1 MKIFIVDPHE
11 IYRRGVVAS
20 LRGLEDV
27 EHVGEAGTVA
37 EAWRDGA
44 LPEADVVLVDQDADE
59 RQAFI
64 RELRTR
70 TGASVLVCSSRQDRQ
85 EVIAAVEDGAL
96 GYLCKDTLTPE
107 GLVASVRT
115 AATGAGVLAPELLGD
130 LLRVVSNTSRE
141 VLEPRGLTL
150 SPLTAREQQVL
161 TLLSEGH
168 PTREVAKRLS
178 YSERTV
184 KNVIHDVTTKFNA
197 RTRVQAVAAAVR
209 AGLI

>member
-27 EHVGEAGTVA
+27 DHVGEAGTVA
-37 EAWRDGA
+37 EAWRDRA

-107 GLVASVRT
+107 GLLAGVRT
-115 AATGAGVLAPELLGD
+115 AATGAGVLAPDLLGD